1 MVERWEK
8 TVHKVLSLHNIYH
21 FGCVSFQ
28 HLNILDV
35 RSKARIPQNCTGAI
49 AIIFP
54 YFNKSAF
61 GGNIS
66 AYCSVADYHTV
77 VGLQLK
83 SICQDLSDA
92 YPGHQFVPFVDSS
105 PVDEV
110 DMAVKA
116 GLGVRGKNSL
126 LITPQFGSYVFIGE
140 ILTTLPL
147 ETTCFEDKGCLD
159 CGLCSKACPGGAI
172 GCGVTTEKC
181 ASHISQKKGELT
193 VEETAILSNAH
204 TVFGCDICQTVC
216 PMNRN
221 VQETENLFSDDI
233 LSTVTPENVEKIY
246 KSRPFGWR
254 GLKVLQ
260 RNIDIYNK
268 KDKV

>member
-1 MVERWEK
+1 MNN
-8 TVHKVLSLHNIYH
+8 VLSMHNIYH

-35 RSKARIPQNCTGAI
+35 RSKTRIPQNCTGAI

-54 YFNKSAF
+54 YFNKNAF

-77 VGLQLK
+77 VSMQLK
-83 SICQDLSDA
+83 SICDDLSTR
-92 YPGHQFVPFVDSS
+92 YPNHQFVPFVDSS

-126 LITPQFGSYVFIGE
+126 IITPLYGSYVFIGE

-159 CGLCSKACPGGAI
+159 CGLCRKACPGGAI
-172 GCGVTTEKC
+172 GRGVATEKC
-181 ASHISQKKGELT
+181 ASHISQKKGELSA
-193 VEETAILSNAH
+193 EETAILSRAH

-216 PMNRN
+216 PMNKDIA
-221 VQETENLFSDDI
+221 ETKNLFSDDI
-233 LSTVTPENVEKIY
+233 FSTVTAENVEKIY

>member
-1 MVERWEK
+1 ME
-8 TVHKVLSLHNIYH
+8 KVLFAYNIYH
-21 FGCVSFQ
+21 FGAVSFQ
-28 HLNILDV
+28 HLNILNV
-35 RSKARIPQNCTGAI
+35 RSKSRIPQNCTGAI

-54 YFNKSAF
+54 YYNKNAF

-77 VGLQLK
+77 VGMQLK
-83 SICQDLSDA
+83 SICQDLSEK
-92 YPGHQFVPFVDSS
+92 YPDHRFVPFTDAS

-110 DMAVKA
+110 DMCVKA

-147 ETTCFEDKGCLD
+147 VTTCYEDTGCLD
-159 CGLCSKACPGGAI
+159 CGLCRKACPGGAI
-172 GCGVTTEKC
+172 AGGVCTEKC

-193 VEETAILSNAH
+193 DEETAILCRAH

-216 PMNRN
+216 PMNKGL
-221 VQETENLFSDDI
+221 QQLPNLFSDDI
-233 LSTVTPENVEKIY
+233 LSTITTENVEKIY

-260 RNIDIYNK
+260 RNLEIYNSK
-268 KDKV
+268 

>member
-1 MVERWEK
+1 MQ
-8 TVHKVLSLHNIYH
+8 KVLSMHNIYH
-21 FGCVSFQ
+21 FGLVNFQ

-54 YFNKSAF
+54 YYNKNAF

-66 AYCSVADYHTV
+66 AYCSVSDYHTV
-77 VGLQLK
+77 VGMQLK
-83 SICQDLSDA
+83 SICQALSEK
-92 YPGHQFVPFVDSS
+92 YPDHQFVPFVDAS

-110 DMAVKA
+110 DMCVKA
-116 GLGVRGKNSL
+116 GLGVRGRNSL
-126 LITPQFGSYVFIGE
+126 LITPGYGSYVFIGE
-140 ILTTLPL
+140 ILTTMPL
-147 ETTCFEDKGCLD
+147 ENTTCFADKGCLD
-159 CGLCSKACPGGAI
+159 CGLCAKACPGGAI
-172 GCGVTTEKC
+172 SQGVCTEKC
-181 ASHISQKKGELT
+181 ASHISQKKGELSP
-193 VEETAILSNAH
+193 EETQILSNAH

-216 PMNRN
+216 PMNRKIK
-221 VQETENLFSDDI
+221 EEKNLFSDDI

-260 RNIDIYNK
+260 RNLEIYNK
-268 KDKV
+268 NN

>member
-1 MVERWEK
+1 MERMWK
-8 TVHKVLSLHNIYH
+8 TVNKILLQHNIYH

-28 HLNILDV
+28 HLNILNV
-35 RSKARIPQNCTGAI
+35 RSKARIPQNCASAI

-54 YFNKSAF
+54 YFNKNAF
-61 GGNIS
+61 TGNIS
-66 AYCSVADYHTV
+66 AYCAVADYHTV
-77 VGLQLK
+77 VGMQLK
-83 SICQDLSDA
+83 SMCEKLSEK
-92 YPGHQFVPFVDSS
+92 YPEHSFVPFCDAS

-110 DMAVKA
+110 DMCVKA
-116 GLGVRGKNSL
+116 GLGVKGANSL
-126 LITPQFGSYVFIGE
+126 LITPQYGSYVFIGE

-147 ETTCFEDKGCLD
+147 ETTCCEDKGCLN
-159 CGLCSKACPGGAI
+159 CGLCQKACPGGAI
-172 GCGVTTEKC
+172 SCGVCTEKC

-193 VEETAILSNAH
+193 EEETEILFRAK

-221 VQETENLFSDDI
+221 IKEEYNLFSDDI
-233 LSTVTPENVEKIY
+233 LSTVTKENVESIY

-260 RNIDIYNK
+260 RNIDIYEK
-268 KDKV
+268 HHGE

>member
-1 MVERWEK
+1 M
-8 TVHKVLSLHNIYH
+8 HNVLSQHHIYH

-28 HLNILDV
+28 HLNILNV

-49 AIIFP
+49 AIVFP

-61 GGNIS
+61 CGNIS
-66 AYCSVADYHTV
+66 AYCAVSDYHTV

-83 SICQDLSDA
+83 SICEDLSA
-92 YPGHQFVPFVDSS
+92 LYPDHRFVPFVDSS

-116 GLGVRGKNSL
+116 GLGVKGKNSL

-147 ETTCFEDKGCLD
+147 ETTCFENAGCLD
-159 CGLCSKACPGGAI
+159 CGLCRRSCPGGAI
-172 GCGVTTEKC
+172 TDGVATHLC
-181 ASHISQKKGELT
+181 ASHISQKKGDLT
-193 VEETAILSNAH
+193 AEETAILARAH
-204 TVFGCDICQTVC
+204 TVFGCDICQIVC

-221 VQETENLFSDDI
+221 IRQTENLFSEDI
-233 LSTVTPENVEKIY
+233 LSTVTQQNVGKIY

-254 GLKVLQ
+254 GLKVLE
-260 RNIDIYNK
+260 RNIEIYNGNHC
-268 KDKV
+268 DEE